1 MKPTSLNRVSLPVE
15 LKKAITDLD
24 LNGFQKVL
32 EQFPKKQE
40 LAWITMWRYALKN
53 AGQNFLNDLEKVS
66 SQVLGAGTELIVAG
80 QAANLEAVS
89 WLLKRQDF
97 NSGSPLRCAK
107 SGVNDKEYEVLT
119 HALVKLIRDNNH
131 SANPVHKIIS
141 AMLEVYPPALLGQDN
156 IHTYFQCIDSAYRQG
171 DLDSLARLLKAGK
184 VSSGRRGV
192 THSQSWA
199 LSFLADASFGEI
211 KDLIKNQKS
220 HQEFARQWNSIFP
233 VSLPPYHTKDFITA
247 KNSWEAI
254 LLQGGKSAYDI
265 LTKPDSPMLPET
277 LETITTQENFK
288 VFLVKMSSRPGDL
301 ARLLSQEKIKST
313 FHSWRSSS
321 GENSLHVLLR
331 AMPHYSFKPRWGTLS
346 AWLDK
351 NASNMFDQPF
361 GNGGN
366 VDELLAEKAP
376 VWFTQ
381 RRRRALF
388 DIASR
393 PAPSPSSPR
402 HLPRI

>member
-24 LNGFQKVL
+24 LNSFQKVL
-32 EQFPKKQE
+32 ELFPKKQE
-40 LAWITMWRYALKN
+40 LAWITMWRYALRH
-53 AGQNFLNDLEKVS
+53 ADQSLLNDLEKVS
-66 SQVLGAGTELIVAG
+66 SQVLGAGTELILAG

-97 NSGSPLRCAK
+97 KSGSPLRCAR

-131 SANPVHKIIS
+131 STNPVHKIIS
-141 AMLEVYPPALLGQDN
+141 AMLEVYPPALVGQDN
-156 IHTYFQCIDSAYRQG
+156 IHTYVQCIASAHRQG

-184 VSSGRRGV
+184 VSSGRRGN

-199 LSFLADASFGEI
+199 LSFLAEASFGEI
-211 KDLIKNQKS
+211 KDLIENQKS

-233 VSLPPYHTKDFITA
+233 ASLSPYHTKDFITA

-277 LETITTQENFK
+277 LETITTQENFN

-351 NASNMFDQPF
+351 NAAEMFKQSF
-361 GNGGN
+361 ANGESVN
-366 VDELLAEKAP
+366 EHLAKVSPA
-376 VWFTQ
+376 WLSK
-381 RRRRALF
+381 RRRKDLMN
-388 DIASR
+388 IASVKPSNS
-393 PAPSPSSPR
+393 PAPKPK
-402 HLPRI
+402 I